1 MTRQEATGAAERSLA
16 PPRRPITTA
25 LILEVVRPYALYG
38 AFILLIAMFTLLSPV
53 FFSEA
58 NFANIGR
65 QTALVSIMA
74 VGMTMVIVTGEIDLS
89 VGSTLALS
97 GMSAA
102 IAMQTYNE
110 WWIGAL
116 AGLGA
121 GALVGLLNGVLT
133 TGLLIPS
140 FIVTLGTLGI
150 GRGVAL
156 VWTNTAPVLISNRT
170 FDDLFGQG
178 SVLNVPAPIIL
189 TVLTLLLGV
198 YLLHLSTFGRKL
210 YASGGNP
217 TAARYSGIKVG
228 RVKTIAFVL
237 TGALAGLAALV
248 LSALG
253 EASRPDSGS
262 GLELDVIAAVILG
275 GTSLF
280 GGRGTIIGT
289 LIGSLIIGILNNGLV
304 LVGVDSS
311 LAAGAEG
318 RHHHLRGGVLRAQM
332 I

>member
-1 MTRQEATGAAERSLA
+1 MTRQETTDAVERVS
-16 PPRRPITTA
+16 PPSRSISFA
-25 LILEVVRPYALYG
+25 SILEVVRPYALYG
-38 AFILLIAMFTLLSPV
+38 AFLLLIAMFTVLSPV

-102 IAMQTYNE
+102 IAMQSYNE

-116 AGLGA
+116 AGVGTGGIVGLIN
-121 GALVGLLNGVLT
+121 GALT
-133 TGLLIPS
+133 TRLLIPS
-140 FIVTLGTLGI
+140 FIVTLGTLGV
-150 GRGVAL
+150 GRGVAM

-170 FDDLFGQG
+170 FDNLFGQG
-178 SVLNVPAPIIL
+178 TLLDMPSPIIL
-189 TVLTLLLGV
+189 TTLTFLLGV

-217 TAARYSGIKVG
+217 TAARYSGINVG

-237 TGALAGLAALV
+237 TGALAGLAGLV

-262 GLELDVIAAVILG
+262 GLELDVIAAVIVG

-280 GGRGTIIGT
+280 GGRGTIVGT

-304 LVGVDSS
+304 LVGVDLSWQ
-311 LAAGAEG
+311 LALKGAIIIFAVAFSE
-318 RHHHLRGGVLRAQM
+318 RK
-332 I
+332 

>member
-1 MTRQEATGAAERSLA
+1 MTRQEARNVDERQSARAVRPISLA
-16 PPRRPITTA
+16 SIVELA
-25 LILEVVRPYALYG
+25 RPYALYG
-38 AFILLIAMFTLLSPV
+38 AFALLIAMFTVLSPV
-53 FFSEA
+53 FFSET

-74 VGMTMVIVTGEIDLS
+74 VGVTMVIVTGEIDLS

-102 IAMQTYNE
+102 VAMQTYNS
-110 WWIGAL
+110 WLVGAI

-121 GALVGLLNGVLT
+121 GAVVGLINGLMT
-133 TGLLIPS
+133 TRLLIPS

-150 GRGVAL
+150 GRGIAL

-170 FDDLFGQG
+170 FDNLFGQG
-178 SVLNVPAPIIL
+178 EVLDVPAPILL
-189 TVLTLLLGV
+189 TILTLLLGV

-217 TAARYSGIKVG
+217 TAARYSGINVG

-237 TGALAGLAALV
+237 TGVLAGLAALV

-280 GGRGTIIGT
+280 GGRGTIVGT

-304 LVGVDSS
+304 LVGIDSS
-311 LAAGAEG
+311 WQLALKGAIIIFAVAFSE
-318 RHHHLRGGVLRAQM
+318 RK
-332 I
+332 